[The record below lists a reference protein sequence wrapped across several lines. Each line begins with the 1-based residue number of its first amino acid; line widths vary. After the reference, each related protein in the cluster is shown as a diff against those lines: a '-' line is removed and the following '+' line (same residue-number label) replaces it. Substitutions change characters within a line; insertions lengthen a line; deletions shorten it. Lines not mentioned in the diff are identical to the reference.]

1 MRPIAGNPPFA
12 VAAGVES
19 RQGAAL
25 RRRSRPRKPIACRA
39 NRPGRNAGL
48 IGNSGI
54 RPGRLSRHEVFL
66 EALVERRHPRCRT
79 LVVHLR

>member
-12 VAAGVES
+12 VAAGVGS

-39 NRPGRNAGL
+39 
-48 IGNSGI
+48 
-54 RPGRLSRHEVFL
+54 
-66 EALVERRHPRCRT
+66 
-79 LVVHLR
+79 